1 MGCTLWSSPEH
12 PTRLLMGPRS
22 TVPGV
27 LGGDVIPTS
36 TVGCAPSPLKVDAMV
51 EPNIAESKPNASP
64 TAEAVTTRVNVAFP
78 FSQIKIQEPSE
89 DLAALAALVREVAEM
104 LADVAPGP
112 KAQTLKKRA
121 QVLAARLK

>member
-1 MGCTLWSSPEH
+1 
-12 PTRLLMGPRS
+12 
-22 TVPGV
+22 
-27 LGGDVIPTS
+27 
-36 TVGCAPSPLKVDAMV
+36 MV

-89 DLAALAALVREVAEM
+89 DLAALAALVREVAEL